1 MAWNPSTNII
11 DVTKITDN
19 LFDYLE
25 ANQVDALEW
34 ANPDSSL
41 KPIQKF
47 YRSAVGR
54 IMTIF
59 PCLMLLDK
67 ANATDNSQDVL
78 EGRFRLQFEGVIK
91 GGDTEELVKNATFYA
106 AALESMLAEVPSEV
120 LTVGAKQITFARND
134 SLETEYDVISRNPG
148 KANIYFQVFRTEVTY
163 ALRTSAY
170 TEQ

>member
-1 MAWNPSTNII
+1 MAWNPQTNII

-41 KPIQKF
+41 QPIKKF

-54 IMTIF
+54 IMSVF
-59 PCLMLLDK
+59 PCLMLIEK
-67 ANATDNSQDVL
+67 ANATDNSSDVL
-78 EGRFRLQFEGVIK
+78 EGRFRLQFEGVIQ
-91 GGDTEELVKNATFYA
+91 GGDSEQLVKDATVYA
-106 AALESMLAEVPSEV
+106 AALESMISEVPSDV
-120 LTVGAKQITFARND
+120 LCAGAKQTLFAFSN
-134 SLETEYDVISRNPG
+134 SFETEYDAISRSPG

-163 ALRTSAY
+163 ALQTSAY
-170 TEQ
+170 IQQ